1 MADVTGAVFEMKN
14 GQQREIGD
22 LTQKL
27 VEMKKDHQKE
37 IGDLKQ
43 ELHKWQTKL
52 TESGKVPYTTAME
65 SIEEAIQVKYDDIW
79 IVLLYDRLT
88 TELGQ

>member
-1 MADVTGAVFEMKN
+1 MADVTGAVFEMK
-14 GQQREIGD
+14 
-22 LTQKL
+22 
-27 VEMKKDHQKE
+27 KDQQKE

-43 ELHKWQTKL
+43 EIGDLKQELHEWQTKL
-52 TESGKVPYTTAME
+52 TESGKVPHTTAME
-65 SIEEAIQVKYDDIW
+65 SIEEAIQVKYDHIW